1 MPFRIRG
8 VMLAL
13 ISSLVTLAVT
23 ASRAEAQTPCLDET
37 CLADKA
43 EADAP
48 YVRDEDIDRFATD
61 LARAGRFA
69 AARTALT
76 RLPTPKPGDTTL
88 AAFRRNSAGNALV
101 LSEMAAATWARPYEV
116 ASCYAFDTLATVSGG
131 TPDDWEIA
139 SRYWLLAAKIV
150 ERFEPSLVSP
160 DLERILRKR
169 IVRHGHNATLD
180 DLLKNRWPEAL
191 EKLPERKQGELWNYV
206 AKIYT
211 EIGNTV
217 VAEEMLDRAEQRGGY
232 NFQGE
237 NRIFV
242 STTHSWLQL
251 GNLDRALNAARQTN
265 PKDTQAQMKIF
276 VAQALLNAGR
286 QEIAREVFEE
296 AAADFEKYQ
305 EKAHNLASLIAVAK
319 GFLDLGDRE
328 EAQRV
333 TDRVLQVARLPFL
346 FPAAQLALA
355 AHAYNNIGDHAR
367 AIALLQEA
375 ASRLPDPH
383 KVIAYGIVS
392 GPVSGST
399 LGVGD
404 SIRSEIAK
412 EFYRAGDR
420 KSFDEHFALLSPRYQ
435 IALQHWLVRQALD
448 GSHPE
453 RSPALDVYFS
463 SLPSDDLVGVALEL
477 AVSAID
483 DDETEL
489 ARKLVR
495 RALDNLAANE
505 KPSAYT
511 TLAKVAFAGGFSDL
525 VSEALHKAIAAARA
539 IDDRGARATTLATV
553 AAFQY
558 ELLNGPRQ

>member
-1 MPFRIRG
+1 MPFRVHR
-8 VMLAL
+8 VMLAVTP
-13 ISSLVTLAVT
+13 SLVMLAVT
-23 ASRAEAQTPCLDET
+23 ASTVAAQTPCLDET
-37 CLADKA
+37 CLADEA
-43 EADAP
+43 EADAQ
-48 YVRDEDIDRFATD
+48 YVKDDDIARFATD

-69 AARTALT
+69 VARTALR
-76 RLPTPKPGDTTL
+76 RLPTPKAGDTTL
-88 AAFRRNSAGNALV
+88 AAFRRNSADNALV

-116 ASCYAFDTLATVSGG
+116 ASYDVFDTLATVSGG

-139 SRYWLLAAKIV
+139 SRYWLLATKIV
-150 ERFEPSLVSP
+150 ERFEPSLISP
-160 DLERILRKR
+160 DLERVLRKR
-169 IVRHGHNATLD
+169 IVLHDHNATLD
-180 DLLKNRWPEAL
+180 DLLKNRWPEAI
-191 EKLPERKQGELWNYV
+191 EKLPERKQGQLWDYV

-211 EIGNTV
+211 EMGNTV
-217 VAEEMLDRAEQRGGY
+217 AAEEMLDRAEQRGGY
-232 NFQGE
+232 DFQGE

-242 STTHSWLQL
+242 PTTHSWLRL

-265 PKDTQAQMKIF
+265 PKNTQAQMKIF
-276 VAQALLNAGR
+276 VAQALLKAGR
-286 QEIAREVFEE
+286 REIAREVFRE

-305 EKAHNLASLIAVAK
+305 EKGLHLGFLIVVAQ
-319 GFLDLGDRE
+319 GLLDLGDRE

-333 TDRVLQVARLPFL
+333 TERVQQVARLPSL

-355 AHAYNNIGDHAR
+355 AQAYNNIGDHVH

-404 SIRSEIAK
+404 SIRSQIAK
-412 EFYRAGDR
+412 EFYRADDR
-420 KSFDEHFALLSPRYQ
+420 KSFDEHFALLSPEYQ
-435 IALQHWLVRQALD
+435 NRLQYWRVRQALD

-453 RSPALDVYFS
+453 RSPGLDMYLS
-463 SLPSDDLVGVALEL
+463 SLPPHDLVSVALEL

-495 RALDNLAANE
+495 MALDNLAVNE
-505 KPSAYT
+505 KPSEYT
-511 TLAKVAFAGGFSDL
+511 ALAKVAFAGGFSDL
-525 VSEALHKAIAAARA
+525 VSEALRKAAAAARA
-539 IDDRGARATTLATV
+539 IDDRGARH
-553 AAFQY
+553 
-558 ELLNGPRQ
+558 